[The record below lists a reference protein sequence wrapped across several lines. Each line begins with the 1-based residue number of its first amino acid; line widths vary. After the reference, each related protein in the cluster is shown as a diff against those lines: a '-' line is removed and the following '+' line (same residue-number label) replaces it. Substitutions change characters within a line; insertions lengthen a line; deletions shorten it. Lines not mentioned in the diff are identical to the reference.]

1 MLEAGLWTLDPASW
15 TLNAGLWTLD
25 TTVGF
30 FRTETEPSFWFCLS
44 YWKLFG
50 WESLRTS
57 WSRLFGRGSRFWCGN
72 DKCYV
77 ITECRKKFLLCQ
89 IELRHKRTVQKQPST
104 AIYFRKFL
112 QKILVLESFF
122 WSNFRLIVQSSDYI
136 LKWLHQKCYLGNLPL
151 GLFNSAVHSHPF
163 PKISP

>member
-1 MLEAGLWTLDPASW
+1 MQVLEAGLWTLDSGIWTLDPASW
-15 TLNAGLWTLD
+15 TLDAGLWTLELPLAVSEQNQNPVSGSAWL
-25 TTVGF
+25 T
-30 FRTETEPSFWFCLS
+30 

-89 IELRHKRTVQKQPST
+89 IELRHKRIVQKQPST
-104 AIYFRKFL
+104 AIYFRKFF
-112 QKILVLESFF
+112 QKILVVESFF
-122 WSNFRLIVQSSDYI
+122 QSNFRLIVQSSDYI
-136 LKWLHQKCYLGNLPL
+136 LK
-151 GLFNSAVHSHPF
+151 
-163 PKISP
+163 